1 MKIKLYRLPFFLFS
15 SVILAVFCAAVFGPL
30 PSMEYIFNQVGGI
43 FFDLLKMLVVPFAFI
58 SVTSAVIK
66 MGVKRIR
73 KLSYRF
79 ILLTLCMCLIGFALG
94 FTLMSCF
101 TIPPFEVQNVS
112 VKPVEAPTA
121 LQFIRSC
128 IPVNPFNSLVTGNML
143 QVLVLSFVVGFGI
156 LQLKDYEKVSYGFTE
171 VQEVCVYI
179 VNFVMYLAPVGVFC
193 LLYPVISRSFSTVV
207 TAYFQMIFVIITGSF
222 LYMVFV
228 CIPLLFL
235 FRINRPLKFFKTILI
250 HDFIGAVAAG
260 ATNYMGPRIENLKK
274 NSDLN
279 PDIIDF
285 FIPLTAVLIRIG
297 STICVGMYTVFAAS
311 IFHVELNGYQIVL
324 AAFLTVICL
333 MCAPGIIG
341 GTLMD
346 CAILWTA
353 IGIPVEAVA
362 FIAAIDYVID
372 LLRTVLNV
380 QGGEI
385 ITACMNHYS
394 HSLDFQER

>member
-1 MKIKLYRLPFFLFS
+1 
-15 SVILAVFCAAVFGPL
+15 
-30 PSMEYIFNQVGGI
+30 
-43 FFDLLKMLVVPFAFI
+43 
-58 SVTSAVIK
+58 

-101 TIPPFEVQNVS
+101 TVPPFEVQNVS

-128 IPVNPFNSLVTGNML
+128 IPVNPFNSLVNGNML
-143 QVLVLSFVVGFGI
+143 QVLVLSFVAGFGI

-171 VQEVCVYI
+171 AQEVCVHI

-311 IFHVELNGYQIVL
+311 IFHVELSGYQIVL

-394 HSLDFQER
+394 HSLDF